1 MTVASSVSS
10 LYLISNLNFKTS
22 LLSQISFSVCASTQ
36 PISGVVF
43 KPFVE
48 VKKELDLVPSSPELS
63 LARHMYSLE
72 CEAAVNEQVF
82 QGLKCGRK
90 RPRKMLMD
98 QQEKRGGRVQ
108 LKPMVMPQSK
118 FDYADKGDV
127 VYGKALSLSSIN
139 HGVGSI
145 IGETGQCEAPIR
157 FLQRWVP
164 NITTKFLFK
173 DGFMGI
179 VK

>member
-1 MTVASSVSS
+1 
-10 LYLISNLNFKTS
+10 
-22 LLSQISFSVCASTQ
+22 
-36 PISGVVF
+36 
-43 KPFVE
+43 
-48 VKKELDLVPSSPELS
+48 
-63 LARHMYSLE
+63 
-72 CEAAVNEQVF
+72 
-82 QGLKCGRK
+82 
-90 RPRKMLMD
+90 MLMD

>member
-1 MTVASSVSS
+1 
-10 LYLISNLNFKTS
+10 
-22 LLSQISFSVCASTQ
+22 
-36 PISGVVF
+36 
-43 KPFVE
+43 
-48 VKKELDLVPSSPELS
+48 
-63 LARHMYSLE
+63 MYSLE

-127 VYGKALSLSSIN
+127 VYAMELALSLEKLVN
-139 HGVGSI
+139 AKLLYV
-145 IGETGQCEAPIR
+145 
-157 FLQRWVP
+157 F
-164 NITTKFLFK
+164 FK
-173 DGFMGI
+173 DGFLI
-179 VK
+179 